1 MSLESLDD
9 YPTRSVPNIFIA
21 LATSGMQV
29 LKLLKLLK
37 LPKLKKMAIW
47 NKYGPYHPSM

>member
-29 LKLLKLLK
+29 LKL
-37 LPKLKKMAIW
+37 PKLKKMAIW

>member
-21 LATSGMQV
+21 LATLGMQV
-29 LKLLKLLK
+29 PIETTEAEKGTN
-37 LPKLKKMAIW
+37 MEQIS
-47 NKYGPYHPSM
+47 YHTSM